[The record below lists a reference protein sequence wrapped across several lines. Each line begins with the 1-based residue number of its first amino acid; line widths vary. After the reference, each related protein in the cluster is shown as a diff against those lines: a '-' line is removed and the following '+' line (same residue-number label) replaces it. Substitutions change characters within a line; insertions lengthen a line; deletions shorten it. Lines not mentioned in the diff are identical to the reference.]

1 MYKLKQSEIRHY
13 HEEGFLIP
21 KIALEN
27 IEVEELK
34 LALERV
40 LEANPGIRPER
51 LVSVHIDRLNS
62 EGIKGDRTFFDLANH
77 PLILD
82 CVEQLIGPDIILWG
96 CQLFCKPSIDGM
108 EVPMH
113 QDGNYWPIRPL
124 ATCTVWLAID
134 ESNIDNGCMKVVPG
148 SHKDSILFQHR
159 KDIREKLVLN
169 QMVDDDRIKIDKSIP
184 LELNPGSFSL
194 HDIHLIHGSSPN
206 TSGKRR
212 SGVAV
217 RYMPGTSF
225 FDRELMETGD
235 NSGFLVN
242 FSERPL
248 WLLRGENKA
257 GNDLDRGHA

>member
-1 MYKLKQSEIRHY
+1 MYKLKQSEIQQF

-21 KIALEN
+21 KIALKN
-27 IEVEELK
+27 VEVEELK
-34 LALERV
+34 LAVDRV

-51 LVSVHIDRLNS
+51 LVSVHIDGLNN
-62 EGIKGDRTFFDLANH
+62 EGIEGDRTFFDLANH

-96 CQLFCKPSIDGM
+96 CQLFCKPGIDGM

-134 ESNIDNGCMKVVPG
+134 ESKIDNGCMKVVPG
-148 SHKDSILFQHR
+148 SHKDAIAFEHR
-159 KDIREKLVLN
+159 KDTREKLVLN
-169 QMVDDDRIKIDKSIP
+169 QMVDDDRVSLDKSIAI
-184 LELNPGSFSL
+184 ELNPGSFSL
-194 HDIHLIHGSSPN
+194 HDIHLIHGSLPN
-206 TSGKRR
+206 TSYKRR
-212 SGVAV
+212 SGVAI
-217 RYMPGTSF
+217 RYMPGTSYF
-225 FDRELMETGD
+225 NRALMETGKS
-235 NSGFLVN
+235 SGYLVN

-257 GNDLDRGHA
+257 GNDLKRGHS